1 MSTFL
6 KIATGVV
13 FSLILG
19 AVAGVISQVV
29 IESLP
34 RDMTREQIGPITLM
48 IGIFRAG
55 SFWFGLWLPFRIWRK
70 IEEQS
75 AVSIAASES
84 APSRGPSAGREPR
97 G

>member
-6 KIATGVV
+6 KIVIGVV

-19 AVAGVISQVV
+19 AVAGVISQVI

-34 RDMTREQIGPITLM
+34 RDMTRAQIGPITLM

-55 SFWFGLWLPFRIWRK
+55 SLWLGLWLPFRIWRK
-70 IEEQS
+70 KEEQS
-75 AVSIAASES
+75 ADEDS
-84 APSRGPSAGREPR
+84 GK
-97 G
+97 